1 MNNPSIA
8 HSERL
13 VVVVGPSGAGKDSVL
28 RAWAALLATQPV
40 PVHIAQR
47 SITRPADGGH
57 EDHEALTP
65 ESYDALQQADAFAIA
80 WQAHDLGYGVR
91 HTELAPLAQ
100 GHWVVL
106 NGSRA
111 HLPVLRAQAPRLAVV
126 EVTAPASQL
135 AARLAHR
142 GREDAQAVSTR
153 LQRAAP
159 PVHADLT
166 LVNDSSLQ
174 EVAQALHRWWQR
186 RQRSE

>member
-1 MNNPSIA
+1 MNHPPIA

-13 VVVVGPSGAGKDSVL
+13 IVVVGPSGAGKDSVL
-28 RAWAALLATQPV
+28 RAWGELLAKQPV
-40 PVHIAQR
+40 PVHIARR
-47 SITRPADGGH
+47 SITRPADGGDEHH
-57 EDHEALTP
+57 EPLTP
-65 ESYDALQQADAFAIA
+65 ATFDALQQAGAFATA
-80 WQAHDLGYGVR
+80 WQAHGLAYGVR
-91 HTELAPLAQ
+91 HTELTPLAQ

-111 HLPVLRAQAPRLAVV
+111 HLSVLREQAPQAAVV
-126 EVTAPASQL
+126 EVTAPAEQL
-135 AARLAHR
+135 AARLARR
-142 GREDAQAVSTR
+142 GREDAQAMSTR

-166 LVNDSSLQ
+166 LVNDSSVQ